1 MEKDLADL
9 SLDDKEE
16 EILQSQLLLSNE
28 KYDGKSL
35 ASGYRGSNLR
45 FGREKVHDVPLGLR
59 NESLARQ
66 LGDFLGKFVE
76 YNSAS
81 LGRGFRNYLWHGDSF
96 CLARMSLEVEVVE
109 MGRDLLWDWDEGDG
123 GISTT
128 SIDPL
133 LGLNLEDDLCSVVV
147 FIGEYIKSQGQTAM
161 DHDLEESAIEG
172 G

>member
-9 SLDDKEE
+9 SLDDEEE
-16 EILQSQLLLSNE
+16 EILQCHSLFGNE

-81 LGRGFRNYLWHGDSF
+81 FGRGFRNYLWHGDSF
-96 CLARMSLEVEVVE
+96 CQARMSLEVEVLE
-109 MGRDLLWDWDEGDG
+109 M
-123 GISTT
+123 
-128 SIDPL
+128 
-133 LGLNLEDDLCSVVV
+133 
-147 FIGEYIKSQGQTAM
+147 GEYIKSQGQIAM

-172 G
+172 GEGKKRARRESDVCTNEMNAGSLVVKKGRVTG